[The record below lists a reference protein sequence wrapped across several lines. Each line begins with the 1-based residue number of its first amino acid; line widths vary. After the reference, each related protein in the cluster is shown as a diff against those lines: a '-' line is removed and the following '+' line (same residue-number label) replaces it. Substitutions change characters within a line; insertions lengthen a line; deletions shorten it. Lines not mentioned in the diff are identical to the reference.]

1 MFDHKLNNPTVCYDA
16 LSCTWG
22 DGTENDT
29 ITANGYKLSI
39 RNNLQVALQHLRR
52 PEKDVFLW
60 VDSICIN
67 QNDTD
72 ERNTQVA
79 QMGRIFSQAKQVRI
93 WLGAE
98 SQASERAMRML
109 QGFDGVSSSKQV
121 VQSVVANEDATRALT
136 LLLQRPYW
144 TRMWV
149 FQEIVLAR
157 EATVHCG
164 LLYTKWS
171 TLRALDEVTGEST
184 WWQHPETRKIWIT
197 GLRKAVFRI
206 SQFFIGLPEAKRTI
220 VNVLY
225 PTRSLLSTD
234 PRDKLFAL
242 MGVSDMSSLLKADY
256 SKSTRDIYIDF
267 TRRLIRRDRSLEV
280 LLTAGPWNPYNGVD
294 VGLPSW
300 TPDYRGISGV
310 DIRYLAASHLG
321 HFNASKDRKHSHIP
335 SGSPSG
341 QSTLVVEGVIIDTVS
356 QTAFLGKGESRR
368 NAVMEM
374 FGPVHRHARPKE
386 SLSFRALFETMI
398 LYNATMYGDSS
409 EENTTEIQKE
419 NKLRLTLGFIHDF
432 EEFYR
437 AKGSAR
443 GVGMDMTSFKSAL
456 ETDTFEEPV
465 QKYHDLRKSD
475 PDALF
480 WLREEYAARVEGA
493 TDGHLTNIFSTADGY
508 LGRGL
513 SSVMDGDIVAVLFGS
528 RLPFVL
534 RKTEENSAY
543 QLVSPCYV
551 AGVMSGELMERV
563 RHSGEES
570 QIQAKSERTSGSE
583 SEKESRGE
591 NSSKSERGY
600 LQVETLILV

>member
-1 MFDHKLNNPTVCYDA
+1 MASPAFCYDA
-16 LSCTWG
+16 LSYTWG
-22 DGTENDT
+22 DDTDNDT
-29 ITANGYKLSI
+29 ITVNGYKLSI

-52 PEKDVFLW
+52 SDKAVLLW

-67 QNDTD
+67 QDDTD

-79 QMGRIFSQAKQVRI
+79 QMGRIFSQADQVRI

-98 SQASERAMRML
+98 SQASETAMRML
-109 QGFDGVSSSKQV
+109 QGFDVVMSSNQV

-157 EATVHCG
+157 GATIHCG
-164 LLYTKWS
+164 LFSTKWS
-171 TLRALDEVTGEST
+171 TLRALDDVTGDPT

-197 GLRKAVFRI
+197 ALRKAVFRI
-206 SQFFIGLPEAKRTI
+206 SQFFITLPEARKTI
-220 VNVLY
+220 VNVLH
-225 PTRSLLSTD
+225 PTRTLLSTD

-267 TRRLIRRDRSLEV
+267 TERLIRRDRDLEI
-280 LLTAGPWNPYNGVD
+280 LLTAGLWNPENGVD
-294 VGLPSW
+294 LGLPSW
-300 TPDYRGISGV
+300 TPDYRGKSGL

-321 HFNASKDRKHSHIP
+321 HFNVSKNRKHSHIIFP
-335 SGSPSG
+335 GE
-341 QSTLVVEGVIIDTVS
+341 STLVVEGVMVDTIS
-356 QTAFLGKGESRR
+356 ETEFLGKGKSRR
-368 NAVMEM
+368 NAVMEK
-374 FGPVHRHARPKE
+374 FGPVHRHARPRASH
-386 SLSFRALFETMI
+386 SLRALFETMI
-398 LYNATMYGDSS
+398 LYNTTMYGDSS
-409 EENTTEIQKE
+409 EKATAIQKE
-419 NKLRLTLGFIHDF
+419 NKSRLTLGFIHDF

-437 AKGSAR
+437 AKGPAR
-443 GVGMDMTSFKSAL
+443 GIQMDMTTFQSAL
-456 ETDTFEEPV
+456 ETDRFEESV
-465 QKYHDLRKSD
+465 QKYRDLQKSD
-475 PDALF
+475 PDALP

-493 TDGHLTNIFSTADGY
+493 TDGHLTNVFSTLDGY

-513 SSVMDGDIVAVLFGS
+513 SSVMKGDIVAVLFGS

-534 RKTEENSAY
+534 RKTEESQAY

-563 RHSGEES
+563 RRSGEES
-570 QIQAKSERTSGSE
+570 RSQAKSERSSESGSGMG
-583 SEKESRGE
+583 SRGE
-591 NSSKSERGY
+591 IGGKSEHGY
-600 LQVETLILV
+600 LQAEKIILV